1 MGGLVFTFP
10 VTCVDVLSEGLK
22 VLKVSGLAR
31 VANLVFDSV
40 RKTSIEFMTESGFPI
55 ATKLRTETIELDE
68 IADDVV
74 SFLHTKVVE
83 LVLGV
88 ADRIVGTELAREFV
102 HPQGTLVGS
111 DVAEQ
116 VGFEPFQGHT
126 FQVGLSEG
134 DFRSVFVEGP
144 WTVLKIQLTLDE
156 ESAKLFRFSTVEGIG
171 FADSGSRRRL
181 ISSARVASQQTNH
194 TRKIVKNNE
203 AGVCVG
209 WEVVVIGAVVVEVGI
224 VRIVPR
230 IITGT
235 FVTGGPPAGA
245 TGSRPAKG
253 FSLSRRRRR
262 SLSAADCRELA
273 SEVP

>member
-1 MGGLVFTFP
+1 M
-10 VTCVDVLSEGLK
+10 
-22 VLKVSGLAR
+22 
-31 VANLVFDSV
+31 ANLVFYLV
-40 RKTSIEFMTESGFPI
+40 RKTGIEFMTESGFAV

-68 IADDVV
+68 IVDDAL
-74 SFLHTKVVE
+74 SFLHMKVVE

-88 ADRIVGTELAREFV
+88 ADRIVGTELAREFREELAPVV

-111 DVAEQ
+111 DVAKQ
-116 VGFEPFQGHT
+116 VGFKPFQGHT

-156 ESAKLFRFSTVEGIG
+156 ESMKLFRFSTVEGIG

-181 ISSARVASQQTNH
+181 ISSARVASQQTNR
-194 TRKIVKNNE
+194 TREIVKNNE
-203 AGVCVG
+203 GGVCMG
-209 WEVVVIGAVVVEVGI
+209 WEVIVIEVIIIQVGV

-235 FVTGGPPAGA
+235 FITRQTTCRGNRFTTHEGVFVVVGGGA
-245 TGSRPAKG
+245 TG
-253 FSLSRRRRR
+253 
-262 SLSAADCRELA
+262 
-273 SEVP
+273 